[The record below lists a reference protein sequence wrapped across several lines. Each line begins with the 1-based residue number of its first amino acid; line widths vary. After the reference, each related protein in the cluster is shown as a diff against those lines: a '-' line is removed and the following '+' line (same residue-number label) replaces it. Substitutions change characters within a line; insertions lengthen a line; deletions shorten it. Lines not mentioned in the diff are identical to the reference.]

1 MIKKSQLINQIKDIL
16 VDVDPSL
23 ANRSVAEDILSLVE
37 KHMEPKLRSLTAKEI
52 EEHPL
57 VKQVHGSR
65 KNDVRLY
72 VSELP
77 YERKRSWQPEDE

>member
-1 MIKKSQLINQIKDIL
+1 MIKRSELVKQINEIL
-16 VDVDPSL
+16 TELDESY
-23 ANRSVAEDILSLVE
+23 ANRSIGLDILELVE

-65 KNDVRLY
+65 KPEVILY

-77 YERKRSWQPEDE
+77 YEKKRAWEPEDE